1 MILDPVLVVISDF
14 GKSKDVGYN
23 LGVITHTTI
32 SRDFAKFIDGDG
44 ASVAS
49 EVQGLFGYAGVPK
62 EIGVTKNFECGLI
75 VQENVRRGGGALL
88 LMEGF
93 RAPSIGNTHVIFSW
107 CGEGVFQVTLGVTV
121 GYHIKTFKE
130 VTSIGV
136 YIESRHESVHVVVGR
151 FLGVDVFMRL
161 SNIGPVRSLVGKVS

>member
-75 VQENVRRGGGALL
+75 VQENVRREDGSVVLI
-88 LMEGF
+88 EGF
-93 RAPSIGNTHVIFSW
+93 GDPSVCDTPINLSW
-107 CGEGVFQVTLGVTV
+107 CGEVSFQVTLGGPV
-121 GYHIKTFKE
+121 GYHREAFK
-130 VTSIGV
+130 
-136 YIESRHESVHVVVGR
+136 
-151 FLGVDVFMRL
+151 
-161 SNIGPVRSLVGKVS
+161 